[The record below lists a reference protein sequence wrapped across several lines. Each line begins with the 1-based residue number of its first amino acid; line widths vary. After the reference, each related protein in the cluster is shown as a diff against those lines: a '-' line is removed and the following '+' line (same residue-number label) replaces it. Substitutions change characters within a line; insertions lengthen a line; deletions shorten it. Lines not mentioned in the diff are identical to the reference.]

1 MIRKSFTICAAL
13 LAVFSAGYW
22 FGMAKTANAQNKN
35 RVFEL
40 RTYTTNEGKLPDL
53 EKRFRDH
60 TMEIFKRHR
69 MTNIA
74 YWTPQ
79 DKPLSETTLIY
90 VLAHE
95 SREAANKSWDDFRND
110 PEWKK
115 VSAASE
121 EHGKIVNHVVSVFM
135 DPTDFSPLK

>member
-1 MIRKSFTICAAL
+1 MISKTLTVCAAA
-13 LAVFSAGYW
+13 LALFSAGYW
-22 FGMAKTANAQNKN
+22 VGMANSVHAQTNN

-40 RTYTTNEGKLPDL
+40 RTYTTNEGKLTDL
-53 EKRFRDH
+53 NKRFRDH
-60 TMEIFKRHR
+60 TMEIFKRHG

-74 YWTPQ
+74 YWTPE
-79 DKPLSETTLIY
+79 DKPLSENTLIY

-95 SREAANKSWDDFRND
+95 SREAAKKSWDAFRND

-121 EHGKIVNHVVSVFM
+121 EHGKIVTHVDSKFM
-135 DPTDFSPLK
+135 DPTDYSPMK

>member
-1 MIRKSFTICAAL
+1 MIRQRLTLCAAAAAL
-13 LAVFSAGYW
+13 SSAGYW
-22 FGMAKTANAQNKN
+22 FGMEKPVHAQGKT

-40 RTYTTNEGKLPDL
+40 RTYTTPEGKLPDL

-60 TMEIFKRHR
+60 TVDIFKRHG
-69 MTNIA
+69 MTSVA
-74 YWTPQ
+74 YWTPE
-79 DKPLSETTLIY
+79 DEPLSKNTLIY

-95 SREAANKSWDDFRND
+95 SREAAKKSWNDFRND

-121 EHGKIVNHVVSVFM
+121 EHGKIVDHVVSVFM
-135 DPTDFSPLK
+135 DPTDFSPMK

>member
-1 MIRKSFTICAAL
+1 MIRKSLTICAAA
-13 LAVFSAGYW
+13 LALFSAGYW
-22 FGMAKTANAQNKN
+22 VGMAKSVHAQAKN

-40 RTYTTNEGKLPDL
+40 RTYTTNEGKLSDL
-53 EKRFRDH
+53 NKRFRDH
-60 TMEIFKRHR
+60 TMEIFKRHG

-74 YWTPQ
+74 YWTPE
-79 DKPLSETTLIY
+79 DKPLSENTLIY

-95 SREAANKSWDDFRND
+95 SREAGKKSWDAFRND

-121 EHGKIVNHVVSVFM
+121 EHGKIVTHVDSVFM
-135 DPTDFSPLK
+135 DPTDYSPMK